1 MPGRAAIDFH
11 NASYYVYEY
20 QTCQFLESRQAMS
33 ANPSGTPQN
42 PSALGVND
50 RLPELMVTVN
60 QLFGIASD
68 LKVPAFEKGSDLVP
82 EIDDA
87 YRFDPETTFAI
98 LAGFA
103 HNRRVMIQGYHG
115 TGSPP
120 TSSKW
125 RLGSTGPAYV

>member
-1 MPGRAAIDFH
+1 
-11 NASYYVYEY
+11 
-20 QTCQFLESRQAMS
+20 MS
-33 ANPSGTPQN
+33 TNPSGTPQN

-60 QLFGIASD
+60 PLFGIASD